1 MVIEPAALHLRFRD
15 DATSE
20 PLAPPDVGAFLP
32 SRAAAAAPPPRE
44 ELGVLPG
51 TRPADP
57 DCPLVIFLQHPEF
70 GIPAPG
76 YDHSLPDLECWN
88 VRPTTFGWIATVPP
102 PTRGPR
108 RAVQV
113 LAGCLAL
120 ALPIP
125 ADALVQ
131 APVTSP
137 SPVQAPASQTAPART
152 PATQTPASQTASPRA
167 PASQPATEPTAT
179 AEPEPAATAE
189 PEPEP
194 AVTPP
199 APRGPDPTGSAVT
212 DAAWEGVDGFDVV
225 AELKGGKVL
234 RGRVGAVQAETFTLI
249 DSSDGQIL
257 VIPKSGVS
265 SLRAYVP
272 PPIPSKNGTG
282 MIIGGSVLT
291 ALGVP
296 VFITGI
302 AFVAICPSC
311 VYLHLPM
318 LVVGGGSLGGGIPL
332 ITKGIQRRTA
342 FQKAL
347 QEHRVTP
354 MVSRTPYGGWQG
366 GLQVRF

>member
-1 MVIEPAALHLRFRD
+1 MVLEPAALHLRFRD
-15 DATSE
+15 DAATSE
-20 PLAPPDVGAFLP
+20 PLAPPDVDAFLRSSTP
-32 SRAAAAAPPPRE
+32 AAGPPPRSRE
-44 ELGVLPG
+44 ELGALPG

-57 DCPLVIFLQHPEF
+57 DGPLVIFFQHPEF

-76 YDHSLPDLECWN
+76 YDHSLPDLECWS
-88 VRPTTFGWIATVPP
+88 VRPTTFGWIASVPP

-108 RAVQV
+108 RAAQV

-120 ALPIP
+120 ALPTR

-131 APVTSP
+131 APWTIP
-137 SPVQAPASQTAPART
+137 PPVQAPAGQTSAA
-152 PATQTPASQTASPRA
+152 RA
-167 PASQPATEPTAT
+167 PTPQPPEPTA
-179 AEPEPAATAE
+179 AAAPDPAAA
-189 PEPEP
+189 PE
-194 AVTPP
+194 ANP
-199 APRGPDPTGSAVT
+199 APAPAPPPPPQAPGPFGSAVT

-225 AELKGGKVL
+225 VELKGGKRL
-234 RGRVGAVQAETFTLI
+234 RGRVGAIQADTFTLI
-249 DSSDGQIL
+249 DSTDGQIL
-257 VIPKSGVS
+257 VIPKNGVS

-272 PPIPSKNGTG
+272 PPIPTKTGTG

-296 VFITGI
+296 IFITGI

-318 LVVGGGSLGGGIPL
+318 LVIGGGGLGGGIPML
-332 ITKGIQRRTA
+332 SKGIQRRTA

-354 MVSRTPYGGWQG
+354 MVSRTPYGGWHG
-366 GLQVRF
+366 GLQIRF